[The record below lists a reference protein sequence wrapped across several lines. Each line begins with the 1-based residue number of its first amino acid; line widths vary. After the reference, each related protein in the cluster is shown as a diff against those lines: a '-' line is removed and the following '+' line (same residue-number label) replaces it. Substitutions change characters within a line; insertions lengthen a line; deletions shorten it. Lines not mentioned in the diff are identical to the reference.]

1 MRIDIQARG
10 FSLTEAMLH
19 AIEHRA
25 NDYRQAFP
33 DLKPALSVR
42 LFDLNGE
49 PHGGVDKGCLVHARL
64 GAGRRTVVASDVD
77 SDLHVAIQSAFAKV
91 ERATRAAVERRQRL
105 RRETLKTSGGMFV
118 AR

>member
-25 NDYRQAFP
+25 HDYREAFP
-33 DLKPALSVR
+33 DQKPALSVR
-42 LFDLNGE
+42 LFDLNGA
-49 PHGGVDKGCLVHARL
+49 PRGGVDKGCLVHARI

-77 SDLHVAIQSAFAKV
+77 SDLYLAIQSAFAKL
-91 ERATRAAVERRQRL
+91 ERATRTAVERRERFRRDTL
-105 RRETLKTSGGMFV
+105 RTPGGMAV